1 MRAAHRIASL
11 VLAAVAAATL
21 WAAAA
26 GCGIDLGAS
35 DDDARADQERTL
47 RLARHEF
54 AARRRRRCAAGD
66 RAAFLELA
74 AARQRQPG
82 DRSRRREGLA
92 EVFDTLAPLPW
103 RTFSFEV
110 TPLDPAEGVY
120 RVRGIGQL
128 GDAGPPDRIAVVRYF
143 RLLAVADGAVV
154 LADETPEDLRRR
166 YLMALHDPLVLQRP
180 GLIVLG
186 DRGGARTGGRGD
198 GRGRAGAA
206 PARRPRRRHAARP
219 SSSPCTGPP
228 RTCATRSALGAS
240 TARLVF
246 FSHPSLRVAE
256 DSWPTYDVGVMGP
269 WLRDLGRFHGRRSCG
284 TSSPTPTRCSWFG
297 DDEEPPALLVEGIA
311 AGGGGN
317 GRRRRRCGR
326 RWPPATSSGR
336 CRSRSPTPTCGTA
349 ATRRRCGL
357 GYEIGGALVA
367 YVVSRW
373 GPEQAAAVRPGG
385 GRRRAL
391 RGRHGRGARRHA
403 GRELARVLRRL
414 APLRPDGETEGASP
428 PAGVAAVQ

>member
-1 MRAAHRIASL
+1 MRAVHRIASL

-26 GCGIDLGAS
+26 GCGIDLGSS
-35 DDDARADQERTL
+35 DDDARAGLERTL

-54 AARRRRRCAAGD
+54 AGAADALVAGD
-66 RAAFLELA
+66 RAAFLERL
-74 AARQRQPG
+74 PG
-82 DRSRRREGLA
+82 DGGSPASVAAKEGLA
-92 EVFDTLAPLPW
+92 ELFDKLAPLPW
-103 RTFSFEV
+103 RAFSFEV

-166 YLMALHDPLVLQRP
+166 YLMALHDSLVLQRP

-186 DRGGARTGGRGD
+186 DTAAH
-198 GRGRAGAA
+198 GRATAVMAA
-206 PARRPRRRHAARP
+206 AARARP
-219 SSSPCTGPP
+219 QLAALGVGTGPTVVIIVYGSAADV
-228 RTCATRSALGAS
+228 RDALALGAS
-240 TARLVF
+240 TSRLVF
-246 FSHPSLRVAE
+246 FSHPPLRVAE

-269 WLRDLGRFHGRRSCG
+269 WLRDWGGSMDEILRHELAHAY
-284 TSSPTPTRCSWFG
+284 TVSWFG

-311 AGGGGN
+311 QA
-317 GRRRRRCGR
+317 
-326 RWPPATSSGR
+326 AE
-336 CRSRSPTPTCGTA
+336 GTA
-349 ATRRRCGL
+349 ATPALRQEVATGDQLWPLPESFADTDVWDGGDAEAVRL

-373 GPEQAAAVRPGG
+373 GPEQLRPFVQALAAAEPSEAGMDA
-385 GRRRAL
+385 AL
-391 RGRHGRGARRHA
+391 DGTLGVSWREFFA
-403 GRELARVLRRL
+403 GWRSSVLTG
-414 APLRPDGETEGASP
+414 D
-428 PAGVAAVQ
+428 

>member
-11 VLAAVAAATL
+11 VLATVAAATL

-35 DDDARADQERTL
+35 DDDARADLERTL

-54 AARRRRRCAAGD
+54 AAAADALAAGD
-66 RAAFLELA
+66 RAAFLDWLPHDSGSPGSVA
-74 AARQRQPG
+74 A
-82 DRSRRREGLA
+82 REGLA
-92 EVFDTLAPLPW
+92 ELFDRLAPLPW

-110 TPLDPAEGVY
+110 TPLDPAEGVF

-186 DRGGARTGGRGD
+186 DAAA
-198 GRGRAGAA
+198 RGRAAA
-206 PARRPRRRHAARP
+206 VMAAAARARP
-219 SSSPCTGPP
+219 QLAALGVGTGPSVVITVYGSAADV
-228 RTCATRSALGAS
+228 RDALALGAS

-269 WLRDLGRFHGRRSCG
+269 WLRDRGGSMDAVLRHELAHAY
-284 TSSPTPTRCSWFG
+284 TVSWFG

-311 AGGGGN
+311 QA
-317 GRRRRRCGR
+317 
-326 RWPPATSSGR
+326 AE
-336 CRSRSPTPTCGTA
+336 GTA
-349 ATRRRCGL
+349 ATPALRQEVATGDQLWPLPESFADTDVWDGGDAAAVRL

-373 GPEQAAAVRPGG
+373 GPEQLRPFVQALAAAEPSEAGMDAALGG
-385 GRRRAL
+385 TLGVSWREFF
-391 RGRHGRGARRHA
+391 A
-403 GRELARVLRRL
+403 GWRDSVLTG
-414 APLRPDGETEGASP
+414 D
-428 PAGVAAVQ
+428 